1 MPTSADLLLPELGR
15 RSRGKLWSK
24 RFPRLDAR
32 RCPLPLVI
40 IFAFLALAPQ
50 PVAAQEVPDEYPQCI
65 SRLWAAGSQLGRAEA
80 IAGHDAPSEDA
91 RMFESVHGAG
101 EHVERAH
108 ELCPKHPAPWPAW
121 SNWLETQNQLAEM
134 ADKFRDSRID
144 RAQLA
149 IALAG
154 MHQSLAAQL
163 AFRVLPTHLERDAT
177 CVEIYERLGEA
188 LGFAQTTTQIFHRLT
203 PDAVLR
209 LRKALSLIYQ
219 MREMPQPCRDFKGLI
234 PAIGEALNSPGDP
247 SVVGRVNDIWHAGEV
262 AAALKAE

>member
-1 MPTSADLLLPELGR
+1 MPTSADLFLPELGR
-15 RSRGKLWSK
+15 RSRGTLWSK

-50 PVAAQEVPDEYPQCI
+50 PVAAQEVPDEYPECI
-65 SRLWAAGSQLGRAEA
+65 SHLWAAGSQLGRAEA

-134 ADKFRDSRID
+134 ADKFRDSRMD

-188 LGFAQTTTQIFHRLT
+188 LGFAQTTTQIFHRLM

-219 MREMPQPCRDFKGLI
+219 MREMPQPCRNFKGLI
-234 PAIGEALNSPGDP
+234 PAIGEALNSPIDP
-247 SVVGRVNDIWHAGEV
+247 SVVGRVDDIWHAGEV